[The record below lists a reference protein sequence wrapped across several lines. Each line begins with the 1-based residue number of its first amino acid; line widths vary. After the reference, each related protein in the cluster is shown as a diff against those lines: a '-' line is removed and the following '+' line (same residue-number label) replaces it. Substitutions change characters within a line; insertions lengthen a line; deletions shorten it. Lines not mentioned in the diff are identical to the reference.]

1 MDTES
6 GVSFPTTWSLTPPPQ
21 PVNLS
26 LLAQD
31 KDENWARKGKLPFS
45 GFRKA
50 TEKTQ
55 FHFPR
60 GGQRSKS
67 TADEW
72 IRLTTGEKWTNASL
86 GYVADMWPMPVEA
99 YLHSY
104 NPYDIANKDKSKPAK
119 FWYPTL
125 LLNLEIKKTLP
136 EEGVEWLFVRV
147 DTKQIQN
154 GRLDLDI
161 VVMDEGGEIV
171 ATSQHVAFVV
181 DAERNLAER
190 KTGAGSKI

>member
-1 MDTES
+1 
-6 GVSFPTTWSLTPPPQ
+6 
-21 PVNLS
+21 
-26 LLAQD
+26 
-31 KDENWARKGKLPFS
+31 
-45 GFRKA
+45 
-50 TEKTQ
+50 
-55 FHFPR
+55 
-60 GGQRSKS
+60 
-67 TADEW
+67 
-72 IRLTTGEKWTNASL
+72 
-86 GYVADMWPMPVEA
+86 MWPMPVEA

-104 NPYDIANKDKSKPAK
+104 NPYDIANKGRSKSAK

-125 LLNLEIKKTLP
+125 LLNLEIKKRLP

-147 DTKQIQN
+147 DTKQIKN

-171 ATSQHVAFVV
+171 AISQHVAFAL